1 MREFTKQQYPGRHT
15 PPIVPILL
23 ILLVAILLVITIF
36 ATYRLT
42 SARFEKL
49 IDQLTTELALLK
61 EPVTVSEEVEE
72 TVDLGMIR
80 AEMQEI
86 GELATVEYLYTDV
99 AQYSDPKQL
108 FGRDVPFTTKSFI
121 IKWDGVI
128 KAGVDIT
135 QITVALDL
143 RQKEITVR
151 MPAAQIL
158 SHETILDSYETLDE
172 KDNVF
177 NPISIDD
184 IRLVDAAGQTA
195 MEQRAIENGL
205 LDKAL
210 ENAKSIISGL
220 ISGNPTMKNDYSIV
234 FEIIEN

>member
-1 MREFTKQQYPGRHT
+1 MREFTKQQPPCRRT
-15 PPIVPILL
+15 PPIVPIIGLILVL
-23 ILLVAILLVITIF
+23 ILLGIAVF
-36 ATYRLT
+36 CTYRVT
-42 SARFEKL
+42 SSRFEEM
-49 IDQLTTELALLK
+49 IAQLTTELALLK

-72 TVDLGMIR
+72 EIDLGLIR
-80 AEMQEI
+80 AEIQEI

-108 FGRDVPFTTKSFI
+108 FGHDVPFTTKSFI

-135 QITVALDL
+135 KITVALDL
-143 RQKEITVR
+143 KQKEITVR

-195 MEQRAIENGL
+195 MEQRAVENGL

-220 ISGNPTMKNDYSIV
+220 ITGNPTMKNDFSIV
-234 FEIIEN
+234 FDIIE

>member
-1 MREFTKQQYPGRHT
+1 MRESTKYQPPHRNP
-15 PPIVPILL
+15 PPIVPILCILLIL
-23 ILLVAILLVITIF
+23 ILLGISVF
-36 ATYRLT
+36 CTYRIT
-42 SARFEKL
+42 ASRFEEM
-49 IDQLTTELALLK
+49 IRQLTTELALLK

-72 TVDLGMIR
+72 EIDLGMIR
-80 AEMQEI
+80 AEIQEI

-108 FGRDVPFTTKSFI
+108 FGHDVPFTTKSFI

-151 MPAAQIL
+151 MPAARIL
-158 SHETILDSYETLDE
+158 SHETIVDSYETLDE

-184 IRLVDAAGQTA
+184 IRLVDAAGQSA

-210 ENAKSIISGL
+210 ENAKGIISGL
-220 ISGNPTMKNDYSIV
+220 ITANPTMKSDYKII
-234 FEIIEN
+234 FEIAE